1 MNETVPEAQS
11 RKYYWILRT
20 TLAVI
25 IAIIFSEVPVL
36 AQEDEEALPNSG
48 SVQPEESEGRRLGN
62 LPNDQIRQFKMRKA
76 CELDQP
82 DCLPHIR
89 EMLEAERRNRN
100 WMALS
105 ITGVLFVL
113 VLVSLRESQRKKKR
127 LAEEMAS
134 HKRLGERLKR
144 KWD

>member
-1 MNETVPEAQS
+1 M
-11 RKYYWILRT
+11 
-20 TLAVI
+20 
-25 IAIIFSEVPVL
+25 AIIFSEATLL
-36 AQEDEEALPNSG
+36 AQEVEVEEGLPNSEI
-48 SVQPEESEGRRLGN
+48 VQTEESEGRRLGN

-113 VLVSLRESQRKKKR
+113 VLVSLRESERKKKR
-127 LAEEMAS
+127 LAKEMAS